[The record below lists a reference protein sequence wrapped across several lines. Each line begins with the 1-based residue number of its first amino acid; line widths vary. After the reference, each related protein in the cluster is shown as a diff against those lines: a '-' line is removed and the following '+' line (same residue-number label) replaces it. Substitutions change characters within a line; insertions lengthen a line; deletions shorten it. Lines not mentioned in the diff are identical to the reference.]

1 MSGARATGNRAA
13 PRAPQPGPG
22 RALLKRHAPLRRS
35 PRRHLVTTALA
46 ACSGTVVEGDGG
58 SSGDP
63 TGGDPGNTTGG
74 NPTGGD
80 PGNTTGGNPTGGN
93 PTPVAGPALANT
105 RAQIDVLWEE
115 YWEQHGGDSGSTSGS
130 SGGTPLDPNDLFL
143 RAADVGVSCG
153 SPTVELDCGSH
164 WQVTL
169 VLPPALQQVGVYD
182 LSSDALVQYSS
193 MFETGP
199 DDGPECWAGGGSL
212 GAGTLEITAID
223 ATHVDFVLTLDEAFD
238 SDPSGTYSA
247 PRCP

>member
-1 MSGARATGNRAA
+1 MLRYFGPLAA
-13 PRAPQPGPG
+13 I
-22 RALLKRHAPLRRS
+22 
-35 PRRHLVTTALA
+35 LVTTALA
-46 ACSGTVVEGDGG
+46 ACSGAVVEGDGG

-63 TGGDPGNTTGG
+63 TGGDPAGGDPTGGDPSNTTGG

-93 PTPVAGPALANT
+93 PTPIAGPAVAHT

-115 YWEQHGGDSGSTSGS
+115 YWEQHGGGGFTSGS
-130 SGGTPLDPNDLFL
+130 SGGTPLDPNDLLL
-143 RAADVGVSCG
+143 RASDVGVSCG

-169 VLPPALQQVGVYD
+169 VLPPALQQVGLYD

-193 MFETGP
+193 MSETGP
-199 DDGPECWAGGGSL
+199 DEGSDECWGGGGSI

-223 ATHVDFVLTLDEAFD
+223 ATQVDFVLTVDDAFD